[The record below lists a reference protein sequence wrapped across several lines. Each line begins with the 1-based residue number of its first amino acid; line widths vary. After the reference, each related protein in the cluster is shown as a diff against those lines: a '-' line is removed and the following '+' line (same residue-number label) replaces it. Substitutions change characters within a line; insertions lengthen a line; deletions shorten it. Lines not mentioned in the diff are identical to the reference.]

1 LGDDNIKSISL
12 IFFDFNQ
19 KAKRIY
25 GKLGVEINEEIKTL
39 QG

>member
-1 LGDDNIKSISL
+1 M
-12 IFFDFNQ
+12 FFDFNQ

-25 GKLGVEINEEIKTL
+25 EKLGVEINEEIKTL